1 MLKKVITLVAVI
13 AVLGLMSVAAASA
26 SERARVG
33 DDVAKTSA
41 GLQVMEATQLQQ
53 QLHAQDPAIGEDAA
67 RIRTPE
73 QVQVKVQVSDPAAVP
88 LMEQTRTRTRAQ
100 LMTQNPE
107 CTDCDGPDQDRS
119 QARLHQNA
127 EANAGS
133 NRNSAGN
140 AGPNGSAGSGGAL
153 AGRS

>member
-26 SERARVG
+26 SERARVR

-67 RIRTPE
+67 RIRTRE
-73 QVQVKVQVSDPAAVP
+73 QVQVKAQVADPAADP
-88 LMEQTRTRTRAQ
+88 LMEQTRTRTQ
-100 LMTQNPE
+100 TQ
-107 CTDCDGPDQDRS
+107 TDDS
-119 QARLHQNA
+119 
-127 EANAGS
+127 ES
-133 NRNSAGN
+133 
-140 AGPNGSAGSGGAL
+140 
-153 AGRS
+153 